1 MIGAL
6 LRKFW
11 PGKYYP
17 LGTVPAG
24 EMKLATTW
32 TDYESAP
39 GVGFPTAAEAV
50 MRKFWC
56 FYRVAP
62 EVEEAAA
69 NRTLRATCE
78 RLTPQV
84 WYNQR
89 ITSAGHFWAERG
101 ERVHKPDIVGKNAK
115 AEYEMTVEDYMSVI
129 PDWAEPHAEAW
140 EEMVRTRWLKMD
152 EDFAAVAR
160 RNAENRGD
168 GGTHCGGNLSYERY
182 KGKTVFGTHNI
193 SFRDA

>member
-24 EMKLATTW
+24 EKKLATTW

-62 EVEEAAA
+62 EVEETAA

-89 ITSAGHFWAERG
+89 ITSASHFWAERG

-115 AEYEMTVEDYMSVI
+115 AEYEMTVDDYMSVI

-168 GGTHCGGNLSYERY
+168 GGTHCGETSATSATRGSRY
-182 KGKTVFGTHNI
+182 V
-193 SFRDA
+193 

>member
-24 EMKLATTW
+24 EKKLATTW

-115 AEYEMTVEDYMSVI
+115 AEYEMTVEDYILMLHFFK
-129 PDWAEPHAEAW
+129 D
-140 EEMVRTRWLKMD
+140 
-152 EDFAAVAR
+152 
-160 RNAENRGD
+160 
-168 GGTHCGGNLSYERY
+168 
-182 KGKTVFGTHNI
+182 
-193 SFRDA
+193 

>member
-1 MIGAL
+1 
-6 LRKFW
+6 
-11 PGKYYP
+11 
-17 LGTVPAG
+17 
-24 EMKLATTW
+24 MKLATTW

-115 AEYEMTVEDYMSVI
+115 AEYEMTVEDYMTLQNHGKSY
-129 PDWAEPHAEAW
+129 W
-140 EEMVRTRWLKMD
+140 EQGMKQY
-152 EDFAAVAR
+152 
-160 RNAENRGD
+160 
-168 GGTHCGGNLSYERY
+168 S
-182 KGKTVFGTHNI
+182 I
-193 SFRDA
+193 SGLNSAKQQQQ